1 MIAIDTFELS
11 GKSTYLLLDALS
23 LEQLALLFFDL
34 LVDFGASRGLVA
46 ISTSGVSGLLVLLG
60 LLSPSLLLCL
70 LARLS
75 ELVLD
80 RLFVFGIER
89 LVRLG
94 LTLLMVLS
102 VIVVMHADIRVGAR
116 RVALVAIGTV

>member
-89 LVRLG
+89 LV
-94 LTLLMVLS
+94 
-102 VIVVMHADIRVGAR
+102 
-116 RVALVAIGTV
+116 

>member
-46 ISTSGVSGLLVLLG
+46 ISTSGVSGFLVLLG

-89 LVRLG
+89 LV
-94 LTLLMVLS
+94 
-102 VIVVMHADIRVGAR
+102 
-116 RVALVAIGTV
+116 